1 MRMIN
6 PWKDDFEKRI
16 WLSLDRL
23 TKKNGWK
30 RKIMWVVKISDYNE
44 YKVMTQEQIELFKK
58 LIWKRCG
65 KRIPDVIE
73 RDCYYC
79 DMLLGYISEKEWWKI
94 TEENID
100 PEILNKAAED
110 FYAETGIAI
119 ERVTKYD
126 NVK

>member
-1 MRMIN
+1 
-6 PWKDDFEKRI
+6 
-16 WLSLDRL
+16 
-23 TKKNGWK
+23 
-30 RKIMWVVKISDYNE
+30 
-44 YKVMTQEQIELFKK
+44 
-58 LIWKRCG
+58 
-65 KRIPDVIE
+65 
-73 RDCYYC
+73 
-79 DMLLGYISEKEWWKI
+79 MLLGYISEKEWWKI